1 MYNASTHK
9 LVWNIADVKRNWKE
23 TNKKQ
28 GMLTKTIMCSHKE
41 YLLLLILL
49 APGTDD
55 IVFYLNLKSP
65 ICRSKMRGEHNFHSL
80 LYNIFETDMC
90 CKNVY
95 TVSEFVMSWMIMFSA
110 IFRELLLPS
119 SSLKYL
125 SKRRWKNIMIQDKI
139 NSQTVW
145 IQLNRQTQTYL
156 KRFMLKLRKL
166 LVKSSKKGASSIKVS
181 FLHNLKSFKEYVD
194 WKYQSK
200 RNHNMQ
206 AFFNSSHETVKIE
219 NKSTC

>member
-1 MYNASTHK
+1 MYKACTHK
-9 LVWNIADVKRNWKE
+9 LVWDIADVKRNWKE

-65 ICRSKMRGEHNFHSL
+65 ICRSKVRGEHNFHSL

-95 TVSEFVMSWMIMFSA
+95 TVSEFIMSWIIMFSA

-119 SSLKYL
+119 SHHAWSISRNDAEKHYDSRHNKLTNSMNTTESTNTNIFKKVYAET
-125 SKRRWKNIMIQDKI
+125 SKVACEIFQKRCLI
-139 NSQTVW
+139 N
-145 IQLNRQTQTYL
+145 
-156 KRFMLKLRKL
+156 
-166 LVKSSKKGASSIKVS
+166 
-181 FLHNLKSFKEYVD
+181 
-194 WKYQSK
+194 
-200 RNHNMQ
+200 
-206 AFFNSSHETVKIE
+206 
-219 NKSTC
+219 